1 MVFND
6 SALGTNNVFFEKFT
20 LSPNPNN
27 GRFNIDLKSNS
38 GKNISVVIY
47 DIRGVEVFS
56 KIFNNTLNFSKEINL
71 ENAAIGVYLINVSDG
86 DRRVIRKVI
95 ID

>member
-6 SALGTNNVFFEKFT
+6 PALGTNNVFFEKFA

-38 GKNISVVIY
+38 GKNINVVIY
-47 DIRGVEVFS
+47 DIRGIEVFS